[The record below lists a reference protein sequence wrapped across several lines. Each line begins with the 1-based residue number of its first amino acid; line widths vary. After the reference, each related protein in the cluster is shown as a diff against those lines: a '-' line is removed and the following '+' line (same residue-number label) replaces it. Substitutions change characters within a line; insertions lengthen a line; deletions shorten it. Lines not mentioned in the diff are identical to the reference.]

1 MERLVAILIAAHM
14 VADFL
19 LQPGWLVRNKRQAG
33 HLLLHGAIHA
43 VAVYAAVQ
51 AWGLWQLPA
60 LVLLSHVAIDA
71 IRVRRPDTAS
81 SFVADQAGHVA
92 ALIGAAALL
101 RASGVVDGFGGCWYA
116 AITGFGGFVAT
127 VHGSRFLLDKVS
139 KAMQADNNLDAGG
152 LESGARIIGQLERA
166 LIFAFV
172 LCGYW
177 DGVGFLA
184 VAKAILRSRDTADRR
199 LAEYDLIGALS
210 SFGLA
215 ILLSAATKWAM
226 GL

>member
-92 ALIGAAALL
+92 ALIGSAALL
-101 RASGVVDGFGGCWYA
+101 RASGVVDGFGGCWFS
-116 AITGFGGFVAT
+116 AI
-127 VHGSRFLLDKVS
+127 
-139 KAMQADNNLDAGG
+139 
-152 LESGARIIGQLERA
+152 
-166 LIFAFV
+166 
-172 LCGYW
+172 
-177 DGVGFLA
+177 
-184 VAKAILRSRDTADRR
+184 
-199 LAEYDLIGALS
+199 
-210 SFGLA
+210 
-215 ILLSAATKWAM
+215 
-226 GL
+226 